1 MDGAMPLTPEDQAAQ
16 KLVAESHEKMLKG
29 NLYDV
34 LGVKRDAPAAEIKKA
49 YFLLAKKFHPD
60 AFSGRD
66 LGALVKKAGEI
77 FSRVTEAHDT
87 LSNEE
92 KRKQYNDVLDGKVL
106 ADDKAVEAAT
116 IALKAELEFQKGEIC
131 VKAGNF
137 GEAETYFRNAIKLKA
152 DEGDFWAYLG
162 WVTFKKRQGD
172 PNVNRIKGQTCLKKA
187 IELKPTCDKAFLFFG
202 LMAKTEGQPAIAYD
216 YFRKA
221 VAANPNN
228 KEAVREVRAY
238 ETAAGTVLGG
248 GPSTAMPV
256 APNAPGKANPKAA
269 QPAAPEAKPEP
280 AKEAPANPS
289 DSLKDAKG
297 KLNLGAALAGMKK
310 RGQ

>member
-1 MDGAMPLTPEDQAAQ
+1 MALTPEDQAAQ
-16 KLVAESHEKMLKG
+16 KLVAESHEKIVKG
-29 NLYDV
+29 SLYDV
-34 LGVKRDAPAAEIKKA
+34 LGVKRDASAAEVKKA
-49 YFLLAKKFHPD
+49 YFVLARKFHPD
-60 AFSGRD
+60 AFSGRN
-66 LGALVKKAGEI
+66 LGTFAKKAEEI

-92 KRKQYNDVLDGKVL
+92 KRKQYSDVLDGKVV

-116 IALKAELEFQKGEIC
+116 LALKAELEFQKGEIC

-137 GEAETYFRNAIKLKA
+137 TEAETYFRNAIKLKP

-172 PNVNRIKGQTCLKKA
+172 PNVNRIKGQACLKKA
-187 IELKPTCDKAFLFFG
+187 IELKPACDKAFLFLG
-202 LMAKTEGQPAIAYD
+202 LMAKTEGQAAIAYD

-221 VAANPNN
+221 VSSNPNN

-238 ETAAGTVLGG
+238 ETAAGAVLGG
-248 GPSTAMPV
+248 GASTPLPAAPSA
-256 APNAPGKANPKAA
+256 AGKAGAKAA
-269 QPAAPEAKPEP
+269 PPGAPEAKAEP
-280 AKEAPANPS
+280 AKEAPANPG

-310 RGQ
+310 RG